1 MRGGDSMV
9 IQSKNKKFELDQAKL
24 LFWELC
30 TKFNTLNLFVTDEE
44 TSKSKPHDEAV
55 TIYYP
60 TNVKQALGSIQYY
73 GGNNLYKKGYVRT
86 IELRF
91 YFNFIMDFPQLFATV
106 NLENNFRVG
115 NRIPYLA
122 FQFNH
127 DNAEVREFIE
137 QLTENLRN
145 TLLDIYGKDYLSL
158 KDFTLS
164 ESIKLLPQI
173 K

>member
-30 TKFNTLNLFVTDEE
+30 TKFNNLNLFVTDEE
-44 TSKSKPHDEAV
+44 TSKSKAHDEAV

-60 TNVKQALGSIQYY
+60 TNGKQALGSIQYY

-91 YFNFIMDFPQLFATV
+91 YYNFIMDYPQLFATV
-106 NLENNFRVG
+106 NLENNYRVN

-122 FQFNH
+122 YQFNY
-127 DNAEVREFIE
+127 DDTEVREFID

-158 KDFTLS
+158 NEFQLA
-164 ESIKLLPQI
+164 ESIKSLPRI